1 MKKLLAVLFVLMMVV
16 SLVGCDESKD
26 AGTAAPAAEAAA
38 EWKPSQPITIM
49 NHVAV
54 GGAMDLYSRKWV
66 EIAAKYTDAT
76 FVVDNNDGASGL
88 TAGEWVLNQ
97 DADGY
102 TVFALAPTYLDA
114 VVQGELDCKEYVDG
128 FKFIYNLM
136 ADPYCVLVPIAPEAG
151 NPTFDSFAELVEW
164 AGTEGNN
171 LTLSEPNYG
180 AKYIDAVQV
189 FNEVG
194 VKFQAISYGGA
205 KKNFAALL
213 GGQAIA
219 SVGNPGDTSK
229 YEVKAL
235 VVGAPER
242 LAGLPDVPTY
252 AELGYDSKLD
262 GIWMWRGYAVK
273 AGTPEGMITW
283 FQDLCDKIS
292 ADPEWIEYMESQLIA
307 VRTDRTE
314 DFTKIVEDEVSS
326 TIDVLK
332 SVEQISA
339 DYER

>member
-1 MKKLLAVLFVLMMVV
+1 MKKLSLFLAMIMLFTLFAV
-16 SLVGCDESKD
+16 S
-26 AGTAAPAAEAAA
+26 AGADWTP
-38 EWKPSQPITIM
+38 KQPITIM
-49 NHVAV
+49 NHVAA

-66 EIAAKYTDAT
+66 ELAAKYSDAT

-88 TAGEWVLNQ
+88 TAGEWVLGQ
-97 DADGY
+97 EADGY
-102 TVFALAPTYLDA
+102 TIFALAPTYIDA
-114 VVQGELDCKEYVDG
+114 VVQSELDCAEYVDG
-128 FKFIYNLM
+128 FKYIYNLM
-136 ADPYCVLVPIAPEAG
+136 ADPYCVLVPIEPEAG
-151 NPTFDSFAELVEW
+151 NPTFDTFEELVTW
-164 AGTEGNN
+164 AKDNK

-189 FNEVG
+189 FDEVG
-194 VKFQAISYGGA
+194 VDFQAISYGGA

-229 YEVKAL
+229 YAVKAL

-242 LAGLPDVPTY
+242 LAGLPEVPTY
-252 AELGYDSKLD
+252 EELGYSSKLD

-273 AGTPEGMITW
+273 AGTPDEMITW

-292 ADPEWIEYMESQLIA
+292 ADPEWIEYMENQLIA

-314 DFTKIVEDEVSS
+314 DFTQIVEDEVSS
-326 TIDVLK
+326 TIEVLK
-332 SVEQISA
+332 SVDQISA
-339 DYER
+339 DYTR

>member
-1 MKKLLAVLFVLMMVV
+1 MKKLSLFLAMIMLFTLFAV
-16 SLVGCDESKD
+16 S
-26 AGTAAPAAEAAA
+26 AGADWTP
-38 EWKPSQPITIM
+38 KQPITIM
-49 NHVAV
+49 NHVAA

-66 EIAAKYTDAT
+66 ELAAKYSDAT

-88 TAGEWVLNQ
+88 TAGEWVLGQ
-97 DADGY
+97 EADGY
-102 TVFALAPTYLDA
+102 TIFALAPTYIDA
-114 VVQGELDCKEYVDG
+114 VVQSELDCAEYVDG
-128 FKFIYNLM
+128 FKYIYNLM
-136 ADPYCVLVPIAPEAG
+136 ADPYCVLVPIEPEAG
-151 NPTFDSFAELVEW
+151 NPTFDTFEELVTW
-164 AGTEGNN
+164 AKDNK

-189 FNEVG
+189 FDEVG
-194 VKFQAISYGGA
+194 VDFQAISYGGA

-229 YEVKAL
+229 YAVKAL

-242 LAGLPDVPTY
+242 LAGLPEVPTY
-252 AELGYDSKLD
+252 EELGYSSKLD

-273 AGTPEGMITW
+273 AGTPDEMIAW

-292 ADPEWIEYMESQLIA
+292 ADPEWIEYMENQLIA

-314 DFTKIVEDEVSS
+314 DFTQIVEDEVSS
-326 TIDVLK
+326 TIEVLK
-332 SVEQISA
+332 SVDQISA
-339 DYER
+339 DYTR

>member
-1 MKKLLAVLFVLMMVV
+1 MKKLCLVLVLVLMV
-16 SLVGCDESKD
+16 SIC
-26 AGTAAPAAEAAA
+26 GTALADWEP
-38 EWKPSQPITIM
+38 KQPITIM

-54 GGAMDLYSRKWV
+54 GGAMDLYTRKWV
-66 EIAAKYTDAT
+66 ELAAKYTNAT

-102 TVFALAPTYLDA
+102 TIFALAPTYIDA
-114 VVQGELDCKEYVDG
+114 VIQSELECSEYVDG
-128 FKFIYNLM
+128 FKYIYNLM
-136 ADPYCVLVPIAPEAG
+136 ADPYCVLVPTNPEAG
-151 NPTFDSFAELVEW
+151 NPTFDTFAELVEW
-164 AGTEGNN
+164 AKTNK

-194 VKFQAISYGGA
+194 VDFQAISYGGA
-205 KKNFAALL
+205 KKNFTALL

-219 SVGNPGDTSK
+219 SVGNPGDTAK

-235 VVGAPER
+235 VVGAPQR
-242 LAGLPDVPTY
+242 LASLPDVPTY
-252 AELGYDSKLD
+252 AELGYSDALDS
-262 GIWMWRGYAVK
+262 IWMWRGYAVK
-273 AGTPEGMITW
+273 AGTPDDMIAW

-292 ADPEWIEYMESQLIA
+292 ADPEWIEYMEGQQLA

-314 DFTKIVEDEVSS
+314 DFTQIVEDEVTS
-326 TIDVLK
+326 TIEVLK
-332 SVEQISA
+332 SVEQISE
-339 DYER
+339 DYTR

>member
-1 MKKLLAVLFVLMMVV
+1 MKKLSLILAVIMVFTLL
-16 SLVGCDESKD
+16 S
-26 AGTAAPAAEAAA
+26 TAAYAD
-38 EWKPSQPITIM
+38 WTPSQPITIM
-49 NHVAV
+49 NHVAA

-66 EIAAKYTDAT
+66 ELAAKYTDAT

-88 TAGEWVLNQ
+88 TAGEWVLGQ
-97 DADGY
+97 AADGY
-102 TVFALAPTYLDA
+102 TVFALAPTYIDA
-114 VVQGELDCKEYVDG
+114 VIQSELDCAEYVDG
-128 FKFIYNLM
+128 FKYVYNLM
-136 ADPYCVLVPIAPEAG
+136 ADPYCVLVPIEPEAG
-151 NPTFDSFAELVEW
+151 NPTFDSFAELTDW
-164 AGTEGNN
+164 AKDNK

-189 FNEVG
+189 FDEVG
-194 VKFQAISYGGA
+194 VDFQAISYGGA

-219 SVGNPGDTSK
+219 SVGNPGDTAK
-229 YEVKAL
+229 YAVKAL

-252 AELGYDSKLD
+252 EELGYSEKLD

-273 AGTPEGMITW
+273 AGTPDEMIEW

-292 ADPEWIEYMESQLIA
+292 ADPEWIEYMENQLIA

-314 DFTKIVEDEVSS
+314 DFTQIVEDEVTS

-332 SVEQISA
+332 SVDQISA
-339 DYER
+339 DYTR

>member
-1 MKKLLAVLFVLMMVV
+1 MKKLSLALVLVLIV
-16 SLVGCDESKD
+16 SLFG
-26 AGTAAPAAEAAA
+26 GTALADWEP
-38 EWKPSQPITIM
+38 KQPITIM

-54 GGAMDLYSRKWV
+54 GGAMDLYTRKWV
-66 EIAAKYTDAT
+66 ELAAKYTNAT

-88 TAGEWVLNQ
+88 TAGEWVLGQ

-102 TVFALAPTYLDA
+102 TIFALAPTYIDA
-114 VVQGELDCKEYVDG
+114 VIQSELECSEYVDG
-128 FKFIYNLM
+128 FKYIYNLM
-136 ADPYCVLVPIAPEAG
+136 ADPYCVLVPIKPEAG
-151 NPTFDSFAELVEW
+151 NPTFDTFAELVEW
-164 AGTEGNN
+164 AKTNK

-194 VKFQAISYGGA
+194 VDFQAISYGGA

-219 SVGNPGDTSK
+219 SVGNPGDTAK

-242 LAGLPDVPTY
+242 LASLPDVPTY
-252 AELGYDSKLD
+252 AELGYSDALDS
-262 GIWMWRGYAVK
+262 IWMWRGYAVK
-273 AGTPEGMITW
+273 AGTPDDMIAW

-292 ADPEWIEYMESQLIA
+292 ADPEWIEYMEGQQLA

-314 DFTKIVEDEVSS
+314 DFTQIVEDEVTS
-326 TIDVLK
+326 TIEVLK
-332 SVEQISA
+332 SVEQISE
-339 DYER
+339 DYTR

>member
-1 MKKLLAVLFVLMMVV
+1 MKKLSLILAMVMLFTLLAV
-16 SLVGCDESKD
+16 SASADW
-26 AGTAAPAAEAAA
+26 A
-38 EWKPSQPITIM
+38 PSQPITIM
-49 NHVAV
+49 NHVAA

-66 EIAAKYTDAT
+66 ELAAKYTDAT

-88 TAGEWVLNQ
+88 TAGEWVLDQ
-97 DADGY
+97 AADGY
-102 TVFALAPTYLDA
+102 TIFALAPTYIDA
-114 VVQGELDCKEYVDG
+114 VVQSELDCADYVDG
-128 FKFIYNLM
+128 FKYVYNLM
-136 ADPYCVLVPIAPEAG
+136 ADPYCVLVPINPEAG
-151 NPTFDSFAELVEW
+151 NPTFDTFEELVAW
-164 AGTEGNN
+164 AKDNK

-189 FNEVG
+189 FEEVG
-194 VKFQAISYGGA
+194 VDFQAISYGGA

-219 SVGNPGDTSK
+219 SVGNPGDTKK

-242 LAGLPDVPTY
+242 IAALPDVPTY
-252 AELGYDSKLD
+252 QELGYSEKLD

-273 AGTPEGMITW
+273 AGTPDEMIEW

-292 ADPEWIEYMESQLIA
+292 ADPEWIEYMESQLLT

-314 DFTKIVEDEVSS
+314 AFTQIVEDEVTS
-326 TIDVLK
+326 TIEVLK

>member
-1 MKKLLAVLFVLMMVV
+1 MKKLSLILVLVLLASLFSV
-16 SLVGCDESKD
+16 SAL
-26 AGTAAPAAEAAA
+26 A
-38 EWKPSQPITIM
+38 EWEPKQPITIM

-54 GGAMDLYSRKWV
+54 GGAMDLYTRKWS
-66 EIAAKYTDAT
+66 EIAAKYTSAT

-97 DADGY
+97 PADGY
-102 TVFALAPTYLDA
+102 TIFALAPTYIDA
-114 VVQGELDCKEYVDG
+114 VIQSELDCKEYVDG
-128 FKFIYNLM
+128 FKYIYNLM
-136 ADPYCVLVPIAPEAG
+136 ADPYCVLVPINPEGG
-151 NPTFDSFAELVEW
+151 NPTFDTFEALVEW
-164 AGTEGNN
+164 AKAGNK

-189 FNEVG
+189 FNVVG
-194 VKFQAISYGGA
+194 IDFQAISYGGA

-219 SVGNPGDTSK
+219 SVGNPGDTAK

-242 LAGLPDVPTY
+242 LAALPDVPTY
-252 AELGYDSKLD
+252 GELGYDAKLD

-273 AGTPEGMITW
+273 ADTPAEMIEW

-292 ADPEWIEYMESQLIA
+292 ADPEWVEYMGNQLLA

-314 DFTKIVEDEVSS
+314 AFTQIVEDEVTS
-326 TIDVLK
+326 TIEVLK
-332 SVEQISA
+332 SVEQISE

>member
-1 MKKLLAVLFVLMMVV
+1 MKKISLALVLMLIVTLLTG
-16 SLVGCDESKD
+16 SAL
-26 AGTAAPAAEAAA
+26 A
-38 EWKPSQPITIM
+38 EWKPEQPITIM

-66 EIAAKYTDAT
+66 ELAAKYTDAT

-88 TAGEWVLNQ
+88 TAGEWVLGQ

-102 TVFALAPTYLDA
+102 TIFALAPTYIDA
-114 VVQGELDCKEYVDG
+114 VIQSELDCKEYVDG
-128 FKFIYNLM
+128 FQYVYNLM
-136 ADPYCVLVPIAPEAG
+136 ADPYCVLVPINPEAG
-151 NPTFDSFAELVEW
+151 NPTFDTFAELVEW
-164 AGTEGNN
+164 AKSNK

-194 VKFQAISYGGA
+194 VDFQAISYGGA

-219 SVGNPGDTSK
+219 SVGNPGDTAK

-235 VVGAPER
+235 VVGAPQR
-242 LAGLPDVPTY
+242 LPSLPDVPTY
-252 AELGYDSKLD
+252 AELGYSDALDS
-262 GIWMWRGYAVK
+262 IWMWRGYAVK
-273 AGTPEGMITW
+273 AGTPDDMIAW

-292 ADPEWIEYMESQLIA
+292 ADPEWIEYMEGQQLA

-314 DFTKIVEDEVSS
+314 DFTQIVEDEVNS
-326 TIDVLK
+326 TIEVLK
-332 SVEQISA
+332 SVEQISE
-339 DYER
+339 DYAR

>member
-1 MKKLLAVLFVLMMVV
+1 MKKLCLVLVLVLMV
-16 SLVGCDESKD
+16 SIC
-26 AGTAAPAAEAAA
+26 GTALADWEP
-38 EWKPSQPITIM
+38 KQPITIM

-54 GGAMDLYSRKWV
+54 GGAMDLYTRKWV
-66 EIAAKYTDAT
+66 ELAAKYTNAT

-88 TAGEWVLNQ
+88 TAGEWVLGQ

-102 TVFALAPTYLDA
+102 TIFALAPTYIDA
-114 VVQGELDCKEYVDG
+114 VIQSELDCTEYVDG
-128 FKFIYNLM
+128 FKYIYNLM
-136 ADPYCVLVPIAPEAG
+136 ADPYCVLVPINPEAG
-151 NPTFDSFAELVEW
+151 NPTFDTFAELVEW
-164 AGTEGNN
+164 AKSNK

-194 VKFQAISYGGA
+194 VDFQAISYGGA

-219 SVGNPGDTSK
+219 SVGNPGDTAK

-235 VVGAPER
+235 VVGAPQR
-242 LAGLPDVPTY
+242 LPSLPDVPTY
-252 AELGYDSKLD
+252 AELGYSDALDS
-262 GIWMWRGYAVK
+262 IWMWRGYAVK
-273 AGTPEGMITW
+273 AGTPDDMIAW

-292 ADPEWIEYMESQLIA
+292 ADPEWIEYMEGQQLA

-314 DFTKIVEDEVSS
+314 DFTQIVEDEVNS
-326 TIDVLK
+326 TIEVLK
-332 SVEQISA
+332 SVEQISE
-339 DYER
+339 DYTR

>member
-1 MKKLLAVLFVLMMVV
+1 MKKLCLVLVLVLMV
-16 SLVGCDESKD
+16 SIC
-26 AGTAAPAAEAAA
+26 GTALADWEP
-38 EWKPSQPITIM
+38 KQPITIM

-54 GGAMDLYSRKWV
+54 GGAMDLYTRKWV
-66 EIAAKYTDAT
+66 ELAAKYTNAT

-88 TAGEWVLNQ
+88 TAGEWVLGQ

-102 TVFALAPTYLDA
+102 TIFALAPTYIDA
-114 VVQGELDCKEYVDG
+114 VIQSELDCTEYVDG
-128 FKFIYNLM
+128 FKYIYNLM
-136 ADPYCVLVPIAPEAG
+136 ADPYCVLVPINPEAG
-151 NPTFDSFAELVEW
+151 NPTFDTFAELVEW
-164 AGTEGNN
+164 AKSNK

-194 VKFQAISYGGA
+194 VDFQAISYGGA

-219 SVGNPGDTSK
+219 SVGNPGDTAK

-235 VVGAPER
+235 VVGAPQR
-242 LAGLPDVPTY
+242 LPSLPDVPTY
-252 AELGYDSKLD
+252 AELGYSDALDS
-262 GIWMWRGYAVK
+262 IWMWRGYAVK
-273 AGTPEGMITW
+273 AGTPDDMIAW

-292 ADPEWIEYMESQLIA
+292 ADPEWIEYMEGQQLA

-314 DFTKIVEDEVSS
+314 DFTQIVEDEVNS
-326 TIDVLK
+326 TIEVLK
-332 SVEQISA
+332 SVEQISE
-339 DYER
+339 DYAR

>member
-1 MKKLLAVLFVLMMVV
+1 MKKLSLILALLMLFSLFTV
-16 SLVGCDESKD
+16 SASADWTPDK
-26 AGTAAPAAEAAA
+26 
-38 EWKPSQPITIM
+38 PITIM

-76 FVVDNNDGASGL
+76 FVVDNNDGAGGL
-88 TAGEWVLNQ
+88 TAGEWVLDQ

-102 TVFALAPTYLDA
+102 TIFALAPTYIDA
-114 VVQGELDCKEYVDG
+114 VVQSELDCADYIDSFQFV
-128 FKFIYNLM
+128 YNLM
-136 ADPYCVLVPIAPEAG
+136 ADPYCVLMPIAPEAG
-151 NPTFDSFAELVEW
+151 NPTFDTFEELIAW
-164 AGTEGNN
+164 AKEDGNK

-189 FNEVG
+189 FEEVG
-194 VKFQAISYGGA
+194 VDFQAISYGGA

-219 SVGNPGDTSK
+219 SVGNPGDTAK

-252 AELGYDSKLD
+252 EELGYDSKLD

-273 AGTPEGMITW
+273 TGTPDEMIEW
-283 FQDLCDKIS
+283 FQDLCDQIS
-292 ADPEWIEYMESQLIA
+292 ADPEWIEYMEAQLIA
-307 VRTDRTE
+307 VRTDRLE
-314 DFTKIVEDEVSS
+314 DFTQIVEDELTS
-326 TIDVLK
+326 TIEVLK
-332 SVEQISA
+332 SVDQISA
-339 DYER
+339 DYTR

>member
-1 MKKLLAVLFVLMMVV
+1 MKKLSLILAMVMLFTLLAV
-16 SLVGCDESKD
+16 SASADW
-26 AGTAAPAAEAAA
+26 A
-38 EWKPSQPITIM
+38 PSQPITIM
-49 NHVAV
+49 NHVAA

-66 EIAAKYTDAT
+66 ELAAKYTDAT
-76 FVVDNNDGASGL
+76 FIVDNNDGASGL
-88 TAGEWVLNQ
+88 TAGEWVLDQ
-97 DADGY
+97 AADGY
-102 TVFALAPTYLDA
+102 TIFALAPTYIDA
-114 VVQGELDCKEYVDG
+114 VVQSELDCADYVDG
-128 FKFIYNLM
+128 FKYVYNLM
-136 ADPYCVLVPIAPEAG
+136 ADPYCVLVPINPEAG
-151 NPTFDSFAELVEW
+151 NPTFDTFEELVAW
-164 AGTEGNN
+164 AKDNK

-189 FNEVG
+189 FEEVG
-194 VKFQAISYGGA
+194 VDFQAISYGGA

-219 SVGNPGDTSK
+219 SVGNPGDTNK

-242 LAGLPDVPTY
+242 IAALPDVPTY
-252 AELGYDSKLD
+252 QELGYSEKLD

-273 AGTPEGMITW
+273 ASTPDEMIEW

-292 ADPEWIEYMESQLIA
+292 ADPEWIEYMESQLLT

-314 DFTKIVEDEVSS
+314 AFTQIVEDEVTS
-326 TIDVLK
+326 TIEVLK

>member
-1 MKKLLAVLFVLMMVV
+1 MKKLSLILVLVLCMASV
-16 SLVGCDESKD
+16 SAL
-26 AGTAAPAAEAAA
+26 A
-38 EWKPSQPITIM
+38 EWAPSQPITIM

-54 GGAMDLYSRKWV
+54 GGAMDLYTRKWQ

-76 FVVDNNDGASGL
+76 FIVDNNDGASGL
-88 TAGEWVLNQ
+88 TAGEWVLGQ
-97 DADGY
+97 EADGY
-102 TVFALAPTYLDA
+102 TIFALAPTYIDA
-114 VVQGELDCKEYVDG
+114 VIQSELSCAEYVDG
-128 FKFIYNLM
+128 FKYIYNLM
-136 ADPYCVLVPIAPEAG
+136 ADPYCVLVPTKPEG
-151 NPTFDSFAELVEW
+151 SNPTFDTFAELVEW
-164 AGTEGNN
+164 AKSNK

-194 VKFQAISYGGA
+194 VDFSAISYGGA

-219 SVGNPGDTSK
+219 SVGNPGDTAK

-242 LAGLPDVPTY
+242 LAALPDVPTY

-273 AGTPEGMITW
+273 AGTPDEMIAW

-292 ADPEWIEYMESQLIA
+292 ADPEWIEYMGNQLLA

-314 DFTKIVEDEVSS
+314 DFTKIVEDEVTS
-326 TIDVLK
+326 TIEVLK
-332 SVEQISA
+332 SVDQISA
-339 DYER
+339 EYER